1 MFRTKGHTNKKSED
15 VKKSAGKVLDTKK
28 DTPTRA
34 KHLRLFLDNSDLGDI
49 IQFFDS
55 YYSHIYFIVYDSFVN
70 AEQNLRQ
77 KGAHKAQREELE
89 SVLYLLEK
97 VLIFLPEALSQRWQY
112 HSIGRLMSKLLHP
125 GNSWKLLKREAMR
138 LFLLWYSALGEQAGD
153 QVHAIFATLVPG
165 FPSPYPNM
173 GLTALAALTPEPG
186 DGPVSAAPILPL
198 IPPQSAER
206 WKSQDTDLIR
216 IFLDVLLELMVSQV
230 ILVEWRD
237 EKPLKQKRA
246 FNFLFEKFKTFYMPA
261 IFPDFNW
268 HMSLYKP
275 SLELPEVRKFR
286 PNFVDTG
293 DGTKKMDP
301 MLACRVVVIKWVAQ
315 YTHITRGGQSGTLS
329 ESDQNT
335 SAVLNITSS
344 SPAIHDKDTSL
355 ANSSHHSEDF
365 SKANLEGQLVREV
378 LYGTRHNVNFV
389 HEVYRQSFLLSFSH
403 SPAMKRVITVYK
415 DWIQMN
421 VQELPPFLLEPNY
434 IDRNEDSYYKG
445 DDVDGAHS
453 ARGRADSY
461 INALHRDQMNVRA
474 GLQNVLQ
481 LFVTNAANVFLLEV
495 SPEYP
500 ILLEEQVEMC
510 KRVLNIYRYMVMNV
524 KMDGRTWEQLLFI
537 LLQITQLTL
546 TESPPRR
553 REDTLGGRLAQA
565 IFQTLIVTW
574 IKANLYVV
582 VSCELWDQF
591 LEVLSSL
598 TLWEELIREW
608 FKTMETLTRVLARQ
622 VYNLDLND
630 LPLDRLSEQ
639 KAKKRRGKTGAPA
652 PKINTS
658 AINME
663 EKKEEGVTN
672 GHPAFRNGGVPGSPY
687 PSRNR
692 ISSTSDSGGG
702 MDHQQDRRESKMR
715 KLPYMRQRSNSEGMI
730 TFTRYQEEEM
740 LEAAAWRLSMRKSRS
755 VDSLQSSRFDRDQGS
770 SSRSPSPAP
779 SSSMESHSI
788 KDSPVLLDHDTVSEG
803 AYSELGEF
811 SGGREGPRSVMAGG
825 MVKGWLP
832 DVAVVLWRRMLGSL
846 GDVNAI
852 ADTVIHA
859 QIYKYLIELHDIMV
873 KIRANQGVS
882 LDNLNTPPPPQF
894 VPPFTIFA
902 PWCFR
907 ALMLPDTYQRGRMY
921 ALRLLCLLT
930 VRQQDTP
937 LPRTHLVQ
945 FYKVLHMGLTSGD
958 PDTLYNLVRFTGS
971 RFFSLTLPGYSA
983 FLFDYLAASNSIIS
997 SQELKGVPR
1006 TEAVSIAGSLLA
1018 YPSMLP
1024 SLNLLLP
1031 SPDQLN
1037 LVSSKDLQDQVIAV
1051 LLKAGKKEPAGLARC
1066 IALSSLGIFVY
1077 RELVHETYHPKLK
1090 EAITVLLAAL
1100 KFNNKAV
1107 AQVAS
1112 DMLMLLSEQV
1122 EKLLI
1127 YHPDLP
1133 RKIVE
1138 VLSRSLS
1145 CLLPRPDTDSQI
1157 TAEDRRLLLSLLGCL
1172 GEWCMKLPLMALT
1185 QVQED
1190 GRSLLHHVFEALL
1203 TGVKTSANKT
1213 PAHSSSPVTNMQDFD
1228 PDIHVDNLKGEVW
1241 TSSPVKMKSRSASR
1255 ELLDGVSLPLFHD
1268 DGPGS
1273 VVQLA
1278 ARTIMSHLVNH
1289 LNHFPQAIGA
1299 ASLSSQ
1305 VSEHDDVP
1313 TIVSEELNMDTF
1325 QSPNIQLFVLNNTT
1339 LLSLVEVPGMDQVGG
1354 IANFTTA
1361 TSQVR
1366 VILRDISG
1374 KFSWD
1379 ASILYSPPGTT
1390 DRPFTPSW
1398 AGVSTPTP
1406 QQITSP
1412 PRHTTRHR
1420 PPSELPTHETSAQ
1433 DLDQLDDLLQY
1444 LGHTSPELLSIPGNP
1459 LNSVA
1464 PWFGVDKGVESDI
1477 ISSVISQRNLDVDHL
1492 TRQSYQPHRSMARP
1506 AIPPEIHNNHNHQ
1519 PFQHA
1524 RIFFQQL
1531 GLSSW
1536 EKRPHIHLVNKN
1548 EQLVRELR
1556 NLDGQKGRETH
1567 KIAVIYV
1574 AEGQEDKISILSNTS
1589 GSEAFEEFVAGLGWE
1604 VELETH
1610 TGFMGGLT
1618 RNRTTGETAPY
1629 YATSFVEMMFHVST
1643 RMPSMSE
1650 ESMLQKTRHLG
1661 NDEIHIVW
1669 TEHWRDYRRG
1679 ILPTEFCD
1687 VLIVIYPLKNNLY
1700 RIQVTRKPEVP
1711 FFGPLYNEMIV
1722 DHGVLPGLVRATA
1735 VNASRAKRAMMSH
1748 YQTYYEERAKAL
1760 DSIIEKFKQ
1769 PTTFEEFVGSVYSP
1783 SQLGTIIQGS
1793 TMRSAGHSTAS
1804 VSNSNHSRSDMSA
1817 VLLDGM
1823 GPSTGNTAGWDEGR
1837 PRAHTEHELR
1847 TRITSTGDL
1856 ETGGHQPLGRTVT
1869 ALPGDTHNSHPALRS
1884 RVSVV
1889 GPGPGFA
1896 NMAHQ
1901 NLTVTG
1907 APAGGHFTQITLS
1920 DEDSGSS
1927 SDKLG
1932 PYKTTTNINSA
1943 PRRPLATRQDS
1954 GSGSTEGAPTRKR

>member
-34 KHLRLFLDNSDLGDI
+34 KHLRLFLDNSDLGEI

-55 YYSHIYFIVYDSFVN
+55 YYSHIFFIVYDSFVN

-186 DGPVSAAPILPL
+186 EGPVSPAPILPL

-344 SPAIHDKDTSL
+344 SPAIHDRDTSL
-355 ANSSHHSEDF
+355 ASTSHTSEDF
-365 SKANLEGQLVREV
+365 SKVNLEGQLVREV

-434 IDRNEDSYYKG
+434 LDRSEENYYKG
-445 DDVDGAHS
+445 DDVDGGLS

-639 KAKKRRGKTGAPA
+639 KAKKRRGKTGAPP

-663 EKKEEGVTN
+663 EKKDEGVVN
-672 GHPAFRNGGVPGSPY
+672 GHPAFRNGGIPGSPY
-687 PSRNR
+687 PGRNR

-702 MDHQQDRRESKMR
+702 TDHKQDRRESKMR
-715 KLPYMRQRSNSEGMI
+715 KLPYLRQRSNSEGMI
-730 TFTRYQEEEM
+730 TFTRYHDQEM
-740 LEAAAWRLSMRKSRS
+740 LEAAAMRLSTRYSRS
-755 VDSLQSSRFDRDQGS
+755 LDSVQGSCYDREQGS

-803 AYSELGEF
+803 AYSELGEMTA
-811 SGGREGPRSVMAGG
+811 GREGPRSVMAGG

-882 LDNLNTPPPPQF
+882 LDNLVTPPPPQF

-945 FYKVLHMGLTSGD
+945 FYKVLHTGLTSGD

-971 RFFSLTLPGYSA
+971 RFFSLALPGYSA
-983 FLFDYLAASNSIIS
+983 FLFDYLAASNSIIT

-1031 SPDQLN
+1031 SPDQLSM
-1037 LVSSKDLQDQVIAV
+1037 VSSKDLQDQVIAV

-1090 EAITVLLAAL
+1090 DAITVLLAAL

-1133 RKIVE
+1133 SSHKNVTCR
-1138 VLSRSLS
+1138 
-1145 CLLPRPDTDSQI
+1145 LLGGTTTSE
-1157 TAEDRRLLLSLLGCL
+1157 TSSEFWDRRSSSGSTSLVSGAGSPPVRRPLVTALGVPGSGGGLGGTWPLLLSLGPLQGGWHDLLG
-1172 GEWCMKLPLMALT
+1172 
-1185 QVQED
+1185 QVE
-1190 GRSLLHHVFEALL
+1190 
-1203 TGVKTSANKT
+1203 
-1213 PAHSSSPVTNMQDFD
+1213 
-1228 PDIHVDNLKGEVW
+1228 
-1241 TSSPVKMKSRSASR
+1241 
-1255 ELLDGVSLPLFHD
+1255 
-1268 DGPGS
+1268 
-1273 VVQLA
+1273 
-1278 ARTIMSHLVNH
+1278 
-1289 LNHFPQAIGA
+1289 
-1299 ASLSSQ
+1299 
-1305 VSEHDDVP
+1305 
-1313 TIVSEELNMDTF
+1313 
-1325 QSPNIQLFVLNNTT
+1325 
-1339 LLSLVEVPGMDQVGG
+1339 EVPQVLDALVG
-1354 IANFTTA
+1354 
-1361 TSQVR
+1361 QVP
-1366 VILRDISG
+1366 V
-1374 KFSWD
+1374 
-1379 ASILYSPPGTT
+1379 
-1390 DRPFTPSW
+1390 
-1398 AGVSTPTP
+1398 V
-1406 QQITSP
+1406 
-1412 PRHTTRHR
+1412 
-1420 PPSELPTHETSAQ
+1420 
-1433 DLDQLDDLLQY
+1433 
-1444 LGHTSPELLSIPGNP
+1444 
-1459 LNSVA
+1459 VA
-1464 PWFGVDKGVESDI
+1464 PGKLF
-1477 ISSVISQRNLDVDHL
+1477 
-1492 TRQSYQPHRSMARP
+1492 P
-1506 AIPPEIHNNHNHQ
+1506 
-1519 PFQHA
+1519 
-1524 RIFFQQL
+1524 
-1531 GLSSW
+1531 
-1536 EKRPHIHLVNKN
+1536 
-1548 EQLVRELR
+1548 
-1556 NLDGQKGRETH
+1556 
-1567 KIAVIYV
+1567 
-1574 AEGQEDKISILSNTS
+1574 
-1589 GSEAFEEFVAGLGWE
+1589 
-1604 VELETH
+1604 
-1610 TGFMGGLT
+1610 
-1618 RNRTTGETAPY
+1618 
-1629 YATSFVEMMFHVST
+1629 HVSA
-1643 RMPSMSE
+1643 R
-1650 ESMLQKTRHLG
+1650 LQ
-1661 NDEIHIVW
+1661 
-1669 TEHWRDYRRG
+1669 
-1679 ILPTEFCD
+1679 
-1687 VLIVIYPLKNNLY
+1687 
-1700 RIQVTRKPEVP
+1700 
-1711 FFGPLYNEMIV
+1711 
-1722 DHGVLPGLVRATA
+1722 
-1735 VNASRAKRAMMSH
+1735 
-1748 YQTYYEERAKAL
+1748 
-1760 DSIIEKFKQ
+1760 
-1769 PTTFEEFVGSVYSP
+1769 
-1783 SQLGTIIQGS
+1783 
-1793 TMRSAGHSTAS
+1793 
-1804 VSNSNHSRSDMSA
+1804 
-1817 VLLDGM
+1817 
-1823 GPSTGNTAGWDEGR
+1823 
-1837 PRAHTEHELR
+1837 
-1847 TRITSTGDL
+1847 
-1856 ETGGHQPLGRTVT
+1856 
-1869 ALPGDTHNSHPALRS
+1869 
-1884 RVSVV
+1884 
-1889 GPGPGFA
+1889 
-1896 NMAHQ
+1896 
-1901 NLTVTG
+1901 
-1907 APAGGHFTQITLS
+1907 
-1920 DEDSGSS
+1920 
-1927 SDKLG
+1927 
-1932 PYKTTTNINSA
+1932 
-1943 PRRPLATRQDS
+1943 
-1954 GSGSTEGAPTRKR
+1954 